1 MAIMQK
7 GNKQVRVT
15 EEKIEEFLKMGYS
28 EVDKEG
34 EILQV
39 GQATDLK
46 DIKAENDTLKA
57 ELAKYKSNGSEEF
70 EVIKASHEALII
82 EAANKDMVIDV
93 LRKEKEAL
101 ATELEALKVENET
114 LKADK
119 KAK

>member
-7 GNKQVRVT
+7 GNKQAHVLD
-15 EEKIEEFLKMGYS
+15 EKIEEFLKMGYS

-57 ELAKYKSNGSEEF
+57 KLAEYKENIE
-70 EVIKASHEALII
+70 KLDQLEAIQA
-82 EAANKDMVIDV
+82 EN
-93 LRKEKEAL
+93 
-101 ATELEALKVENET
+101 EALKAQVAE
-114 LKADK
+114 LSKPK
-119 KAK
+119 K